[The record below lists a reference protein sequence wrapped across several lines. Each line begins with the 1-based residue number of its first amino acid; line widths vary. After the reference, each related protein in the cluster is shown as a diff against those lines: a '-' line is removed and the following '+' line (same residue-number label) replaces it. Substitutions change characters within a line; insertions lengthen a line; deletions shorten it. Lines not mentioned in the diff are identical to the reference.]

1 MKDEQLQR
9 ELLKDLRALDEHRD
23 EVGTPLVLI
32 GGWAVSSYTRSVR
45 MTRDADFVA
54 SKKSANPL
62 MALLKSLGYDCQKQ
76 RDKISANKWVGG
88 DAIKLT
94 IHIAI
99 DGVFDD
105 TTLFRYPITNEELEK
120 AKRRQLRP
128 YFAKLETIEMPDL
141 PVVRVED
148 LFLMKLLP
156 LRPRDL
162 LDVCLLLLE
171 SYDEFN
177 VQRLRRKAFTDELE
191 DLYRQRFAQMAQQI
205 RAGDLQVEWRRQ
217 LNRLLTQKE
226 ENLILSRLR
235 NVAKR

>member
-1 MKDEQLQR
+1 MKDEQLQK
-9 ELLKDLRALDEHRD
+9 ELLKDLRALDEHRG

-54 SKKSANPL
+54 AKKSANPL

-76 RDKISANKWVGG
+76 RDKISANKWVRR

-99 DGVFDD
+99 DGVFDE
-105 TTLFRYPITNEELEK
+105 TTFARYPISNEELEK
-120 AKRRQLRP
+120 AKRRHLKP
-128 YFAKLETIEMPDL
+128 YFARLETTRMPEM

-156 LRPRDL
+156 LRDRDL

-171 SYDEFN
+171 SHDEFN
-177 VQRLRRKAFTDELE
+177 LTRLRAKALTEELA
-191 DLYRQRFAQMAQQI
+191 DLYRQRFAQMAEKI
-205 RAGDLQVEWRRQ
+205 RAGDLHVEWRRQ
-217 LNRLLTQKE
+217 LNRRLTQKE
-226 ENLILSRLR
+226 ENLILFRLR
-235 NVAKR
+235 NIAKR